1 MKSENRQAGDRENQG
16 GFGRRS
22 LWLATAA
29 LVAVVG
35 LIIGSALAASRAE
48 AGWGRERWGH
58 HGHGEFD
65 SERMKEHAEYAVAF
79 VLGRLD
85 ASDEQEARIVAI
97 VNETIDGMAKGADE
111 HRARRDALTQL
122 FAQPEIDRDALEA
135 LRRAELQLADDVS
148 AQIVSA
154 IADVAEVLTLEQRA
168 ELMEMHARLGRW
180 H

>member
-1 MKSENRQAGDRENQG
+1 MTTENRQAGDRENQG

-35 LIIGSALAASRAE
+35 LIIGSAFAASRAE

-58 HGHGEFD
+58 RGQGEFD
-65 SERMKEHAEYAVAF
+65 PERMKEHAEYAVAF

-97 VNETIDGMAKGADE
+97 VNESIDGMAKGADE
-111 HRARRDALTQL
+111 HRARRDALT
-122 FAQPEIDRDALEA
+122 
-135 LRRAELQLADDVS
+135 RRP
-148 AQIVSA
+148 
-154 IADVAEVLTLEQRA
+154 
-168 ELMEMHARLGRW
+168 
-180 H
+180 